1 MTSDL
6 RFMPGQLFSSCSAA
20 DLSVSLL
27 HGGGMC
33 LFNVPQPEHLL
44 GGPRCGNLYVEKGEE
59 CDCGLLEVLACSP
72 ASAARLL
79 QFQSQL
85 LFVTPSSD
93 EGHTRYFGLFSFL
106 MMCCCALIGQE
117 CEDPCCN
124 ASTCKLVPGAQC
136 SSDGIC
142 CQDCKVRLT
151 SMPTNIKTMFPTVF
165 SSNSSSSSSISC
177 ERRVWCVVSLSGNV
191 TSLSTA
197 QAPPP
202 TAPPM
207 YFCRTG
213 NPVRRAP
220 PTAMEE
226 SAPAC
231 TASARRCG
239 DPVRLQ
245 SVPVPHF
252 LSCAGCLY

>member
-1 MTSDL
+1 METSTW
-6 RFMPGQLFSSCSAA
+6 RKERSVTAA
-20 DLSVSLL
+20 CWRYSPV
-27 HGGGMC
+27 
-33 LFNVPQPEHLL
+33 HLL
-44 GGPRCGNLYVEKGEE
+44 
-59 CDCGLLEVLACSP
+59 LLFQLELLGRVYL
-72 ASAARLL
+72 AARLL

-85 LFVTPSSD
+85 LFVTPGSD

-151 SMPTNIKTMFPTVF
+151 SMPTNIKTMFPAVF

-177 ERRVWCVVSLSGNV
+177 ERRVRCVVSLSGNV

-207 YFCRTG
+207 YFCRMG

-245 SVPVPHF
+245 SVPVLCWMFILNMEEIITVSHK
-252 LSCAGCLY
+252 